1 MPEAH
6 ATLPWTLRA
15 IARLER
21 DTVRPLRA
29 PRLTEPGFSTWRRT
43 AGRRGWTALI
53 ELLHEDLAQA
63 FPTAFELSQR
73 EVDPLAGL
81 DESTAERLIADAVDA
96 TYADTQSFLR
106 AAAQALGLPD
116 RGKVS
121 EFPKVQTFQRVVELP
136 GSGGRIAAQQ
146 LLSNPELGFDRQFL
160 FVADSDAERV
170 LIGIAA
176 LELRSNP
183 PEVITT
189 AQLAAVLSKDTR
201 LDRGFGFSAWP
212 GAQGAVAALEAAGKE
227 VRCL

>member
-1 MPEAH
+1 MTNIPS
-6 ATLPWTLRA
+6 TLPWTLRA

-21 DTVRPLRA
+21 DTARPLRN
-29 PRLTEPGFSTWRRT
+29 PRLTEPGFATWKRT

-53 ELLHEDLAQA
+53 ELLHDDLAQA
-63 FPTAFELSQR
+63 FPTAFDLSRR
-73 EVDPLAGL
+73 EQDPLAGL
-81 DESTAERLIADAVDA
+81 DDAAAEQLLTEAVA
-96 TYADTQSFLR
+96 TGPADTQAFLR
-106 AAAQALGLPD
+106 AAAQAMGLPD

-121 EFPKVQTFQRVVELP
+121 EFPKVQSFQRVVELP

-146 LLSNPELGFDRQFL
+146 VLTNPELGFDRQFL